1 MDFEKFNK
9 IKLKYNYL
17 YFKNLIDKIKD
28 IELCLIGPIIDEY
41 VYVETTGIAS
51 KTPALA
57 SKFKKIIHEC
67 FRCCSNGNFI
77 EQS

>member
-28 IELCLIGPIIDEY
+28 IELCLIGDPIIDEY

-51 KTPALA
+51 KTPL
-57 SKFKKIIHEC
+57 
-67 FRCCSNGNFI
+67 
-77 EQS
+77 